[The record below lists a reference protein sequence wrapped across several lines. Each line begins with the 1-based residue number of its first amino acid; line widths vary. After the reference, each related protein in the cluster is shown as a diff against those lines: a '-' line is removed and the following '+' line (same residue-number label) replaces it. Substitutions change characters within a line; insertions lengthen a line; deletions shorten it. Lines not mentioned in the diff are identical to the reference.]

1 MQEDHPEGLAGMV
14 LLVAYPGLFYAS
26 KELEIMLSSLLSLH
40 AAPGPGH
47 WSASSSLDSR
57 KSVGFQIS
65 IF

>member
-14 LLVAYPGLFYAS
+14 LLVAYPGPFYAS
-26 KELEIMLSSLLSLH
+26 KEQEMMISSLLSLH

-47 WSASSSLDSR
+47 RSVSSSLDSR
-57 KSVGFQIS
+57 KSVGFHLS